1 MSAGKPTHTDLGP
14 DLLARYL
21 RVYMESRQM
30 TDLER
35 PWGLGDDSL
44 NEVWIRLVAA
54 QAGDP
59 ERVNHIIEHDLRDTA
74 RRRMIETL
82 APLFFALPIRVFP
95 AELRAVRSGNRLAFV
110 LSHDGAKQQIGF
122 LPAALEPA
130 LKEFLRHTLHFH
142 NGERRHEA
150 VISSGG
156 RRRRVSIWIPGEE
169 SPGSRGVAIRF
180 LERLHSPAEE
190 H

>member
-1 MSAGKPTHTDLGP
+1 MSARKSLPADLGP

-21 RVYMESRQM
+21 NVYVQSRQIS
-30 TDLER
+30 DWER

-44 NEVWIRLVAA
+44 SDVWVRLISA
-54 QAGDP
+54 QSGEP
-59 ERVNHIIEHDLRDTA
+59 ERLNHIVEHDIGDEDK
-74 RRRMIETL
+74 RRMIETL
-82 APLFFALPIRVFP
+82 APLFFALPLRIFP
-95 AELRAVRSGNRLAFV
+95 AELRAIRAGSRLAFV
-110 LSHDGAKQQIGF
+110 LAHDGMRQQIGY

-130 LKEFLRHTLHFH
+130 LIGFLRQALKFH
-142 NGERRHEA
+142 NGDRRHEA

-156 RRRRVSIWIPGEE
+156 RRRRVSVWLPEE
-169 SPGSRGVAIRF
+169 ATGNRGVTIRS

>member
-1 MSAGKPTHTDLGP
+1 MKSPPTDLGP

-21 RVYMESRQM
+21 HVYTQSRQM
-30 TDLER
+30 SEFER
-35 PWGLGDDSL
+35 PWGLGDDAL
-44 NEVWIRLVAA
+44 DDVWIRLSSA
-54 QAGDP
+54 QATDP

-95 AELRAVRSGNRLAFV
+95 AELRAIRSGSRLAFV
-110 LSHDGAKQQIGF
+110 LSHDGARQQIGF
-122 LPAALEPA
+122 LPAALESA
-130 LKEFLRHTLHFH
+130 LKAYLRETLHYL

-156 RRRRVSIWIPGEE
+156 RRRRVSVWIPGEE
-169 SPGSRGVAIRF
+169 ANGNRGVTIRF